1 MQKSWLRSLK
11 GSMEKRPK
19 KLDNRNWKKKRRNS
33 VKNYQGSLQPN
44 QYIDGEE
51 KGIRKRGR
59 RDGKKIG
66 TDGKVPWDEEP

>member
-11 GSMEKRPK
+11 GNMEKRLK
-19 KLDNRNWKKKRRNS
+19 KLSDRNWKRRNL
-33 VKNYQGSLQPN
+33 VENYQGSLQPN

-51 KGIRKRGR
+51 KDIRRKER

-66 TDGKVPWDEEP
+66 TDRKVSWDKKP